1 MSTTLAAQ
9 TPVLDECC
17 HGVSLIT
24 SAPRCVK
31 STWLNMGTEKGLFFW
46 FIGSPQVLFS
56 RFTVRNL
63 LLPCGCLWWVCGQ
76 GTTSQVDDASPEN
89 WRVSKDGVSEM
100 LISTAVF
107 PPACW
112 TAGSLPSLWLF
123 NAGPS
128 QAQTSWQREAF
139 PLSVRKHRSSA
150 TSSLREARLKHSQ
163 KMQEDQPD
171 SRICQKPPE
180 FLLAKKK
187 N

>member
-1 MSTTLAAQ
+1 
-9 TPVLDECC
+9 
-17 HGVSLIT
+17 
-24 SAPRCVK
+24 
-31 STWLNMGTEKGLFFW
+31 
-46 FIGSPQVLFS
+46 
-56 RFTVRNL
+56 
-63 LLPCGCLWWVCGQ
+63 
-76 GTTSQVDDASPEN
+76 
-89 WRVSKDGVSEM
+89 M
-100 LISTAVF
+100 LICTAVF

-187 N
+187 NSREHRGWEGRRGEERSGGEKWGGCKTVSEALGFIFLFILHRLRKVCISKIEHGVRGWGWKGGPGCLRMAPRIRLQENKGRWRWRRAETAVPVLH

>member
-1 MSTTLAAQ
+1 M
-9 TPVLDECC
+9 
-17 HGVSLIT
+17 
-24 SAPRCVK
+24 
-31 STWLNMGTEKGLFFW
+31 
-46 FIGSPQVLFS
+46 LFS

-63 LLPCGCLWWVCGQ
+63 LLLCGCLWWVCGQ
-76 GTTSQVDDASPEN
+76 GTTSQVDDVSPEN
-89 WRVSKDGVSEM
+89 WRVNKDRVSEM

-128 QAQTSWQREAF
+128 QAQTSWRREAF

-187 N
+187 NSREHRGEEWRGAGEKNEEGVKQSARPWDLFFYLFCTDYERSASAR